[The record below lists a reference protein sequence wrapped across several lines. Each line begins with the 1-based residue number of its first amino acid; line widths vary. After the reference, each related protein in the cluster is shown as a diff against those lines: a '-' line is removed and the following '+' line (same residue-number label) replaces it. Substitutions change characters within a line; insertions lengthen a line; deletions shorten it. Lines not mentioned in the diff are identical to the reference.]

1 MIPLGVATGA
11 SDSVA
16 TGASVETTPPPAGY
30 MARPSP
36 APVVSWACAALV
48 CVFTSDN

>member
-16 TGASVETTPPPAGY
+16 TGASVETTPPSRLHGAPFAGPGCF
-30 MARPSP
+30 MG
-36 APVVSWACAALV
+36 LHGT
-48 CVFTSDN
+48 CVFLY